1 MVSQAVT
8 AVEPVSAFVSAN
20 ERLFRAHKHRNIRAT
35 KLCSVERISGGLL
48 HGNIAGDRGDCQHT
62 NMRRAKRHDQRDS
75 VIGSGIGIDEEE
87 GFHAALG

>member
-20 ERLFRAHKHRNIRAT
+20 ERLFRAHKDRNIRAT
-35 KLCSVERISGGLL
+35 KFRGIERIPCGLL

-75 VIGSGIGIDEEE
+75 VVGSGISINEEK
-87 GFHAALG
+87 GVHVALG

>member
-1 MVSQAVT
+1 MIPQAVT
-8 AVEPVSAFVSAN
+8 AVEPVRALVSAN
-20 ERLFRAHKHRNIRAT
+20 ERLFRAHKDRNIRAT
-35 KLCSVERISGGLL
+35 KFRGVERISRGLL

-75 VIGSGIGIDEEE
+75 VVGSGIGINEEE